1 MAMTMQLD
9 EIDYKILKILVRDS
23 RMSYREIAKK
33 LELAVGTVASRIRQL
48 EANGVIKGYTIVLDH
63 EKLGYGITTVT
74 ELTVAGGKLLEVDK
88 VISKIP
94 NVCCV
99 YDVTGEIDSIVISK
113 FRTREELSQF
123 TKKILSIPHV
133 ERTNTHV
140 VLTTIKEDFRLI

>member
-1 MAMTMQLD
+1 MTVKLD
-9 EIDYKILKILVRDS
+9 ETDYNILKILVKDS
-23 RMSYREIAKK
+23 RLSYREVAKK
-33 LELAVGTVASRIRQL
+33 LGLAVGTVASRVKQL
-48 EANGVIKGYTIVLDH
+48 ESSGVIKGYTLMLDH
-63 EKLGYGITTVT
+63 EKLGYEITAVT
-74 ELTVAGGKLLEVDK
+74 EIIVTGGKLLEVDK
-88 VISKIP
+88 IISKIP

>member
-1 MAMTMQLD
+1 MAVQLD
-9 EIDYKILKILVRDS
+9 DIDYNILKVLVKDS
-23 RMSYREIAKK
+23 RLSYREVAKR
-33 LELAVGTVASRIRQL
+33 LGLAVGTVASRIKQL
-48 EANGVIKGYTIVLDH
+48 ESRGVIKGYTLMLDH
-63 EKLGYGITTVT
+63 EKLGYGITAVT
-74 ELTVAGGKLLEVDK
+74 EIIVTGGKLLEVDRI
-88 VISKIP
+88 ISKIP

-99 YDVTGEIDSIVISK
+99 YDVTGEIDSIVVSK